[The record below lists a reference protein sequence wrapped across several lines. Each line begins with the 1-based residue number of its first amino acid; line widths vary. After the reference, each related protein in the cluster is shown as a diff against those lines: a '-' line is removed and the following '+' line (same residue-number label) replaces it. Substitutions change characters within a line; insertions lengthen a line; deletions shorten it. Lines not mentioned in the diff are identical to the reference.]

1 MVVERYRVVTSPVGR
16 PGFYGFEQ
24 QTING
29 STFTWIPTR
38 QRWELSGGTLYNEQL
53 DKNPEQV
60 RQEVLRDGGT
70 PEAEFSLRNRQVRD
84 LTNPASNYQYGT
96 PVETGTVLK

>member
-1 MVVERYRVVTSPVGR
+1 MMDMVDGYRVVTR
-16 PGFYGFEQ
+16 TRRWPGFYGFEQ

-29 STFTWIPTR
+29 SRFTWIPTR

-60 RQEVLRDGGT
+60 RQEVLRDGHQKSWLQ
-70 PEAEFSLRNRQVRD
+70 EID
-84 LTNPASNYQYGT
+84 
-96 PVETGTVLK
+96 K